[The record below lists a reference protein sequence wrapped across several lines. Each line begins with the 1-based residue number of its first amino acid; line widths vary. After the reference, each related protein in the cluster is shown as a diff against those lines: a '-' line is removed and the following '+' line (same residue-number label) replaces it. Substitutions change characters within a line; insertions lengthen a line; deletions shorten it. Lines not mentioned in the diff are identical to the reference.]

1 MIHGAPVITLKSAAK
16 KIYVGFSN
24 LKTITRRLYDIS
36 NALTCLNLIA
46 KTNVG
51 GKLAFIWKGP
61 QGIDSVTPRTEP
73 KNEEKGAENAEIIHS
88 VETKNE
94 EIVNKVFK

>member
-1 MIHGAPVITLKSAAK
+1 M
-16 KIYVGFSN
+16 
-24 LKTITRRLYDIS
+24 
-36 NALTCLNLIA
+36 
-46 KTNVG
+46 G

-61 QGIDSVTPRTEP
+61 QGIDSVTPRTEQSQ
-73 KNEEKGAENAEIIHS
+73 KNEEKGAENAEMIHS